1 MIGGRRPARSSGDH
15 PSGEGRADT
24 RSLGEEVAEG
34 GRRPWAVPRTSDS
47 DQLQARDELR
57 ATAGRGAGLTRKSPP
72 GRGPGDGR
80 N

>member
-34 GRRPWAVPRTSDS
+34 ERRPWAVPRT
-47 DQLQARDELR
+47 
-57 ATAGRGAGLTRKSPP
+57 ATRTIHRP
-72 GRGPGDGR
+72 GTSRGPGLDGGR
-80 N
+80 D